1 MSTVC
6 TFYSMVV
13 SPSCTGNP
21 ETGTSANREDPDKMP
36 QNVTFYQ
43 GLHGLL
49 K

>member
-6 TFYSMVV
+6 PFYSMVV

-21 ETGTSANREDPDKMP
+21 ETVISANREDPDKML
-36 QNVTFYQ
+36 QNVTSNQ
-43 GLHGLL
+43 GLHGFL